1 MGPKTR
7 DQKRDEE
14 IYDALAELLDKKLNN
29 DRYDKLLQLNQQ
41 LIEQNRQLKE
51 RIEAL
56 EQRVTVADLVA
67 NVIEEVALDARK
79 PPPTAPKPDTRNQLK
94 TLILSDSM
102 MRHVSVYPDTVKEIL
117 PGACC
122 DELFHC
128 FRELNETNT
137 YQNIVVSVGTNY
149 LQERYW
155 SNDDIAC
162 EIGQFLVGLNNL
174 TPETTTITFA
184 QILPKRGRLIKKLY
198 LSRINHINHELDAFT
213 NTVDGIDFINYHDH
227 GPMLIANVDTNTKI
241 L

>member
-7 DQKRDEE
+7 EQKQKRDEE
-14 IYDALAELLDKKLNN
+14 IYDALEELLDKKLNA
-29 DRYDKLLQLNQQ
+29 DKERFEKMLQLNQQ

-67 NVIEEVALDARK
+67 NGIEEVASDARK

-102 MRHVSVYPDTVKEIL
+102 MKHVSVYPDTVKEIL

-122 DELFHC
+122 DELFHR
-128 FRELNETNT
+128 FLELNKKNA
-137 YQNIVVSVGTNY
+137 YQNIVFSVGTNY

-155 SNDDIAC
+155 SNDDIAY

-184 QILPKRGRLIKKLY
+184 QILPKCGWLRERNYISQGSTTSTASLT
-198 LSRINHINHELDAFT
+198 LSPTLWMEWT
-213 NTVDGIDFINYHDH
+213 S
-227 GPMLIANVDTNTKI
+227 
-241 L
+241 